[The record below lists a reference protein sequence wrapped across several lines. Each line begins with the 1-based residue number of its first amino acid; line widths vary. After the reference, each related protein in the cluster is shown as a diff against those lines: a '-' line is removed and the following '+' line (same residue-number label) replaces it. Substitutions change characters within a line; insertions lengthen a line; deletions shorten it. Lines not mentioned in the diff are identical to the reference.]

1 MAELI
6 IEVPDMLRRALERMA
21 RSVENRRPLMR
32 AISEDMLDAVME
44 NFAQEGRPKWLPIQ
58 RAGKILQNTRR
69 LMSSIDSDA
78 DNNMAVVGTN
88 VVYARIHN
96 EGGTTR
102 PHVIRP
108 RYKQALAF
116 NGRVVKKVNHP
127 GSVIPERRFLSLTDD
142 DHNTIHHTIQDYLDS
157 ALDD

>member
-1 MAELI
+1 MVELF
-6 IEVPDMLRRALERMA
+6 IEVPDTLRRALERMV
-21 RSVENRRPLMR
+21 RSLENRQPLMQ
-32 AISEDMLDAVME
+32 AISEDMLSAVME
-44 NFAQEGRPKWLPIQ
+44 NFEQEGRPKWLPVQ

-69 LMSSIDSDA
+69 LMSSIDNGA

-102 PHVIRP
+102 PHVNRP

-142 DHNTIHHTIQDYLDS
+142 DHETINHTIQDYLGS

>member
-1 MAELI
+1 MA
-6 IEVPDMLRRALERMA
+6 PC
-21 RSVENRRPLMR
+21 P
-32 AISEDMLDAVME
+32 
-44 NFAQEGRPKWLPIQ
+44 
-58 RAGKILQNTRR
+58 AGGKNTAEHPP
-69 LMSSIDSDA
+69 LMSSIDNGA
-78 DNNMAVVGTN
+78 DDNMAVVGTN

-96 EGGTTR
+96 EGTTTR

-142 DHNTIHHTIQDYLDS
+142 DHETINQTIQDYLGS

>member
-1 MAELI
+1 MVELFI
-6 IEVPDMLRRALERMA
+6 DVPDTLRRALERMV
-21 RSVENRRPLMR
+21 RSLENRQPLMQ
-32 AISEDMLDAVME
+32 AISEDMLSAVME
-44 NFAQEGRPKWLPIQ
+44 NFEQEGRPKWLPVQ

-116 NGRVVKKVNHP
+116 NGRWSKRSITT
-127 GSVIPERRFLSLTDD
+127 GSCYPERRFLS
-142 DHNTIHHTIQDYLDS
+142 
-157 ALDD
+157 

>member
-6 IEVPDMLRRALERMA
+6 IDVPDTLRRALERMV
-21 RSVENRRPLMR
+21 RSLENRQPLMR
-32 AISEDMLDAVME
+32 AISEDMLSAVME
-44 NFAQEGRPKWLPIQ
+44 NFEQEGRPKWLPVQ

-69 LMSSIDSDA
+69 LMSSIDNGA

-142 DHNTIHHTIQDYLDS
+142 DHETINHTIQDYLGS